1 MPSTTSSHDSETLPT
16 APSSLSDA
24 LGYTF
29 GDPSLL
35 ELALRH
41 RSWCAENGGA
51 DSNERLEFLGDAVL
65 GLVITDHLY
74 DSTPSDPEGVLAQ
87 RRAELVNALTLADLA
102 RELDVG
108 TAILLGKGEE
118 ATGGREKTSILA
130 DALEAVFGAIYLDGG
145 LRAARQRI
153 LELYRERIR
162 DVQTG
167 GQISDHKSRL
177 QELAAREFGEL
188 PRYQLSE
195 TGPEHAKVF
204 SARVRLGGEVWGEG
218 DGRTKKEAEQSAAQV
233 AYRRLRDRF
242 DSGDGDANPPD
253 DGIRSGTEDPGTPSG
268 DDDA

>member
-1 MPSTTSSHDSETLPT
+1 M
-16 APSSLSDA
+16 
-24 LGYTF
+24 
-29 GDPSLL
+29 
-35 ELALRH
+35 
-41 RSWCAENGGA
+41 
-51 DSNERLEFLGDAVL
+51 
-65 GLVITDHLY
+65 
-74 DSTPSDPEGVLAQ
+74 
-87 RRAELVNALTLADLA
+87 
-102 RELDVG
+102 
-108 TAILLGKGEE
+108 
-118 ATGGREKTSILA
+118 
-130 DALEAVFGAIYLDGG
+130 
-145 LRAARQRI
+145 
-153 LELYRERIR
+153 
-162 DVQTG
+162 QTG